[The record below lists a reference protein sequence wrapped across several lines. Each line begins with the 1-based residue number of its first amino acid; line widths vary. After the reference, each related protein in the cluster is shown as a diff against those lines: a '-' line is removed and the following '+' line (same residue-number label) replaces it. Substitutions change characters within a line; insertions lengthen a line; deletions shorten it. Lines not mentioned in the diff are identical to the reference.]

1 MDNLN
6 VQCRVCQNWESM
18 EVESADYKNWQE
30 GTLIQD
36 TVREGTT
43 ALGQA
48 AMPYLTT
55 DQRELLISATCGTC
69 WDDLFGGFG
78 EEEEE

>member
-6 VQCRVCQNWESM
+6 VQCRVCENWESM

-30 GTLIQD
+30 GRLIQD
-36 TVREGTT
+36 
-43 ALGQA
+43 AL
-48 AMPYLTT
+48 PYLTT

-69 WDDLFGGFG
+69 WDDMFWEEDEDG
-78 EEEEE
+78 EE

>member
-1 MDNLN
+1 MDTLN
-6 VQCRVCQNWESM
+6 AQCRVCQNWESM
-18 EVESADYKNWQE
+18 EVESADYKNWKE
-30 GTLIQD
+30 GTLI
-36 TVREGTT
+36 
-43 ALGQA
+43 QA